1 MKKLLIIAFFI
12 TMTIS
17 AKSQTLDSTALILID
32 IQYFYFPGGDMELS
46 EPEKAAEKAKQLLDF
61 FREKKALVIH
71 VRHEH
76 NPGGEIYKLVTP
88 LESEKII
95 SKKEVNS
102 FLGTGL
108 DDYLKQNHVKKLVL
122 CGMQTH
128 MCLEGATRAG
138 HDLGYDC
145 TVIKDACA
153 TRDLKFDDVLTPA
166 IQVHYS
172 TLATLRNYAK
182 IMGTDEFLKGNSTKN
197 VD

>member
-1 MKKLLIIAFFI
+1 MMKKFWIIAIFI

-17 AKSQTLDSTALILID
+17 AKSQTPDSTALILID

-61 FREKKALVIH
+61 FREKKELVVH

-76 NPGGEIYKLVTP
+76 NPGGDIHKLVTP
-88 LESEKII
+88 LESEKVF

-108 DDYLKQNHVKKLVL
+108 EEYLKQNHIKKLVL

-128 MCLEGATRAG
+128 MCLEGATRAA
-138 HDLGYDC
+138 HDLGYEC
-145 TVIKDACA
+145 TVIKDACT
-153 TRDLKFDDVLTPA
+153 TRDLIFDDVLTPA
-166 IQVHYS
+166 KQVHYS

-182 IMGTDEFLKGNSTKN
+182 IMGTDEFLKGN
-197 VD
+197 

>member
-1 MKKLLIIAFFI
+1 MKKLWIISIFI

-17 AKSQTLDSTALILID
+17 VKSQTLDSTALILID

-61 FREKKALVIH
+61 FREKKALVVH
-71 VRHEH
+71 VKHEH
-76 NPGGEIYKLVTP
+76 NPGGDIYKLVAP
-88 LESEKII
+88 LESEKVF

-108 DDYLKQNHVKKLVL
+108 EEYLKQNHIKKLVL

-128 MCLEGATRAG
+128 ICLEGATRAG
-138 HDLGYDC
+138 HDLGYEC

-153 TRDLKFDDVLTPA
+153 TRDLIFDDVLTPA
-166 IQVHYS
+166 KQVHYS

-182 IMGTDEFLKGNSTKN
+182 IMGIDEFLKGN
-197 VD
+197 

>member
-1 MKKLLIIAFFI
+1 MKKFWIIAIFI

-17 AKSQTLDSTALILID
+17 AKSQTPDSTALILID

-61 FREKKALVIH
+61 FREKKALVVH

-76 NPGGEIYKLVTP
+76 NPGGDIYKLVAP
-88 LESEKII
+88 LESEKVF

-108 DDYLKQNHVKKLVL
+108 EEYLKQNHIKKLVL

-128 MCLEGATRAG
+128 MCLEGATRAA
-138 HDLGYDC
+138 HDLGYEC
-145 TVIKDACA
+145 TVIKDACT
-153 TRDLKFDDVLTPA
+153 TRDLIFDDVLTPA
-166 IQVHYS
+166 KQVHYS

-182 IMGTDEFLKGNSTKN
+182 IMGADEFLKGN
-197 VD
+197 

>member
-1 MKKLLIIAFFI
+1 MKMKKFWIIAI
-12 TMTIS
+12 LTIMTMS

-61 FREKKALVIH
+61 FREKKALVVH

-76 NPGGEIYKLVTP
+76 NPGGDIYKLVEP
-88 LESEKII
+88 LESEKVF

-108 DDYLKQNHVKKLVL
+108 EEYLKQNHIKKLVL

-145 TVIKDACA
+145 IVIKDACT
-153 TRDLKFDDVLTPA
+153 TRDLKFDDVTVPA
-166 IQVHYS
+166 KQVHYS

-182 IMGTDEFLKGNSTKN
+182 ILSMQEFQESQNKK
-197 VD
+197 

>member
-1 MKKLLIIAFFI
+1 MKKLWIISIFI

-17 AKSQTLDSTALILID
+17 VKSQTLDSTALILID
-32 IQYFYFPGGDMELS
+32 NQYFYFPGGDMELS

-61 FREKKALVIH
+61 FREKKALVVH

-76 NPGGEIYKLVTP
+76 NPGGDIYKLVAP
-88 LESEKII
+88 LESEKVF

-108 DDYLKQNHVKKLVL
+108 EEYLKQNHIKKLVL

-128 MCLEGATRAG
+128 MCLEGATRAA
-138 HDLGYDC
+138 HDLGYEC
-145 TVIKDACA
+145 TVIKDACT
-153 TRDLKFDDVLTPA
+153 TRDLIFDDVLTPA
-166 IQVHYS
+166 KQVHYS

-182 IMGTDEFLKGNSTKN
+182 IMGTDEFLKGN
-197 VD
+197 

>member
-1 MKKLLIIAFFI
+1 MKKLWIIVIFI
-12 TMTIS
+12 MTTIS
-17 AKSQTLDSTALILID
+17 AKSQPLDSTALILID

-61 FREKKALVIH
+61 FREKNALVIH

-76 NPGGEIYKLVTP
+76 NPGGDIYKLVAP
-88 LESEKII
+88 LETEKVF

-108 DDYLKQNHVKKLVL
+108 DEYLKQNHIKKLVL

-138 HDLGYDC
+138 HDLGYEC

-166 IQVHYS
+166 EQVHYS

-182 IMGTDEFLKGNSTKN
+182 IMGTDEFLKGY
-197 VD
+197 

>member
-1 MKKLLIIAFFI
+1 MKKLWIIVIFI
-12 TMTIS
+12 MTTIS
-17 AKSQTLDSTALILID
+17 AKSQPLDSTALILID

-76 NPGGEIYKLVTP
+76 NPGGDIYKLVAP
-88 LESEKII
+88 LETEKVF

-108 DDYLKQNHVKKLVL
+108 DEYLKQNHIKKLVL

-138 HDLGYDC
+138 HDLGYEC

-166 IQVHYS
+166 KQVHYS

-182 IMGTDEFLKGNSTKN
+182 IFSLQEFLESQNKK
-197 VD
+197 

>member
-1 MKKLLIIAFFI
+1 MKKLCIITIFTI
-12 TMTIS
+12 MSIS

-76 NPGGEIYKLVTP
+76 NPGGDIYKLVAQ
-88 LESEKII
+88 LESEKVFT
-95 SKKEVNS
+95 KKEVNS

-108 DDYLKQNHVKKLVL
+108 DEYLKQNHIKKLVL

-138 HDLGYDC
+138 HDLGYEC
-145 TVIKDACA
+145 TVIKDACT
-153 TRDLKFDDVLTPA
+153 TRNLKFDDVVTPA
-166 IQVHYS
+166 KQVHYS
-172 TLATLRNYAK
+172 TLAMLRNYAK
-182 IMGTDEFLKGNSTKN
+182 IMGTDEFLKGN
-197 VD
+197 

>member
-1 MKKLLIIAFFI
+1 MKKLWIISIFI

-17 AKSQTLDSTALILID
+17 VKSQTLDSTALILID

-46 EPEKAAEKAKQLLDF
+46 APEKAAEKAKQLLDF
-61 FREKKALVIH
+61 FREKKALVVH
-71 VRHEH
+71 VKHEH
-76 NPGGEIYKLVTP
+76 NPGGDIYKLVAP
-88 LESEKII
+88 LESEKVF

-108 DDYLKQNHVKKLVL
+108 EKYLKQNHIKKLIL

-128 MCLEGATRAG
+128 MCLEGATRAA
-138 HDLGYDC
+138 HDLGYEC

-153 TRDLKFDDVLTPA
+153 TRDLIFDDVLTPA
-166 IQVHYS
+166 KQVHYS

-182 IMGTDEFLKGNSTKN
+182 IMGTDEFLKEN
-197 VD
+197 